1 MISKQVKPSE
11 RQKPLL
17 SFVALKGFAAYIL
30 ENKLQ
35 DAGALNLQLAQEY
48 NLPLLQFV
56 SHLSQEELLA
66 LSVKGQSDF
75 YQQVLSD
82 TAGSCAAEDIE
93 KWRLNQHD
101 IIVQREE
108 VKLKDLVLTYSIRKQ
123 VSLKL
128 LPDYTSD
135 CHLLVEIMQEL
146 ENFYSWLERL
156 AVQVYVDIQQEDLYK
171 KNQFLSSLIE
181 NSLEG
186 ILAFDSQMEVTE
198 WNPSLEKSL
207 GISKKDILGKPLLEF
222 FPALDNAPIMQAFR
236 LSLQG
241 EAIHFPNG
249 VYTSKDGF
257 YEANTTPLYDE
268 ENNISGALAVIHD
281 ITHRIKIEERLKEN
295 KEELL
300 AANEELTE
308 QQEELQAANE
318 ELRASNEELREQ
330 REEIEALNEE
340 LQESMTQLEETQEI
354 LNHTIQ
360 QFEEAQAIAHLGSY
374 EYHIGSDQLNWSTE
388 MKRIFGV
395 AEDASGFNFESY
407 QALLH
412 PKDRQMVLSTIEQ
425 AMQVPGPYSF
435 EHRVLRRDGS
445 VKWILAN
452 GQAVHSN
459 GKVYKLQGTALD
471 ITERKLADLQLQK
484 EQFFIQK
491 ITETSPDVITVF
503 DLEKGTNV
511 YGNRELTEVLGYST
525 EEIQELRDDPAFLQ
539 KILHPDDLAMAA
551 TFLEEFKTYTG
562 TAAREIEYR
571 ARRKSGEYIW
581 VSARYNVF
589 RRNTEGFP
597 VQIIGVTHNINQ
609 RKLAEE
615 ELKHTIFKLHETNEE
630 LVRTEEL
637 LKEANNEL
645 EDQVMRR
652 TAELE
657 RKNLQLTRINADLD
671 NFIYTASHDLKVPI
685 VNLEGLLILLNK
697 KLEDKLE
704 EKDQNLLAMM
714 QTSIERF
721 KNTIQDLS
729 DLTKMQKN
737 LEEDLTE
744 EVLLPELI
752 EDIKSDISRLMADNR
767 AGIEL
772 SLDVKE
778 IPFDRK
784 NLRSILYNL
793 ITNAIKYRSADRQPQ
808 VKLST
813 RYTPQGVLICVE
825 DNGEGIPENQHEKIF
840 SLFKRLHKNIEGS
853 GMGLYIVKRIVDNN
867 GGRIE
872 VESQVGKGTTFKIY
886 LQND

>member
-17 SFVALKGFAAYIL
+17 PFVALKGFAAYIL

-48 NLPLLQFV
+48 NLPLLQLF
-56 SHLSQEELLA
+56 SHLTEEELLA
-66 LSVKGQSDF
+66 MSVKGQADF

-82 TAGSCAAEDIE
+82 TAVSCAIDDLE
-93 KWRLNQHD
+93 KWKLNQHHV
-101 IIVQREE
+101 IVQREE
-108 VKLKDLVLTYSIRKQ
+108 VKLKDLVVNYSIRKQ

-146 ENFYSWLERL
+146 ESFYSWLERI
-156 AVQVYVDIQQEDLYK
+156 AVQVYVDIQQEDLHK
-171 KNQFLSSLIE
+171 KNHFLSSLIE
-181 NSLEG
+181 NSLDG
-186 ILAFDSQMEVTE
+186 ILAFDNQMKITE

-207 GISKKDILGKPLLEF
+207 GISKKDILGKPLLDF
-222 FPALDNAPIMQAFR
+222 FPAIDNEPIMQAFR

-241 EAIHFPNG
+241 EAIHFTDG
-249 VYTSKDGF
+249 AYTTKEGF

-268 ENNISGALAVIHD
+268 NNNISGALALVHD
-281 ITHRIKIEERLKEN
+281 ISHRIKAEELLKEH
-295 KEELL
+295 KEELM

-318 ELRASNEELREQ
+318 ELRASNEELKEQ
-330 REEIEALNEE
+330 REEIETLNEE
-340 LQESMTQLEETQEI
+340 LQESLAQLEETQEV
-354 LNHTIQ
+354 LNYTIR

-374 EYHIGSDQLNWSTE
+374 EYFIETDQVNWSAE

-395 AEDASGFNFESY
+395 SENETALNFETY
-407 QALLH
+407 QQLLH
-412 PKDRQMVLSTIEQ
+412 PEDRQMVLSHIEQ
-425 AMQVPGPYSF
+425 ALQNARPYSF

-445 VKWILAN
+445 VKWVRAN
-452 GQAVHSN
+452 GQAVYSN
-459 GKVYKLQGTALD
+459 GKVYKLQGTGLD
-471 ITERKLADLQLQK
+471 ITEQKLAELQLQK

-503 DLEKGTNV
+503 DLEKGKNI
-511 YGNRELTEVLGYST
+511 YANRELTEVLGFT
-525 EEIQELRDDPAFLQ
+525 MEEIRELRDDPAFLQ

-551 TFLEEFKTYTG
+551 SFLGEFKTYTG
-562 TAAREIEYR
+562 TEAKEAEYR

-589 RRNTEGFP
+589 RRNAKGFP

-637 LKEANNEL
+637 LKEANIEL
-645 EDQVMRR
+645 EDQVMKR

-657 RKNLQLTRINADLD
+657 RKNVQLTRINADLD

-704 EKDQNLLAMM
+704 EKDQHLLGMM

-744 EVLLPELI
+744 QVLLPELI
-752 EDIKSDISRLMADNR
+752 KDIKDDISRLIADNN
-767 AGIEL
+767 ANIEL

-793 ITNAIKYRSADRQPQ
+793 ITNAIKYRSADRQPL

-813 RYTPQGVLICVE
+813 HNTPQGIMICVE
-825 DNGEGIPENQHEKIF
+825 DNGEGIPENQQEKIF

-867 GGRIE
+867 GGKIE

-886 LQND
+886 LRND